1 MIKVIKDEINKINDE
16 IDVIFVPS
24 TDDLTNIYP
33 IPQPKYNRSLQVE
46 GKRMH
51 YTSNPG
57 VMLLH
62 GARQNYEINLINT
75 DLLHYIE
82 ENRIGLGQQDKDSLI
97 AYFKQPFYLTN
108 VQDEPFDETNL
119 PGLFNNGKFGNIV
132 VAVSSQKPP
141 SAHEIKGK
149 VFVSI
154 GALGMDQPNNEDQ
167 HYLTLISIYDGEG
180 PVAQRVKVES
190 LKMG

>member
-1 MIKVIKDEINKINDE
+1 VIKVIKDEINKINDE

-75 DLLHYIE
+75 DLPKMNPSTRPIYPDCTIT
-82 ENRIGLGQQDKDSLI
+82 
-97 AYFKQPFYLTN
+97 A
-108 VQDEPFDETNL
+108 NL
-119 PGLFNNGKFGNIV
+119 V
-132 VAVSSQKPP
+132 
-141 SAHEIKGK
+141 
-149 VFVSI
+149 
-154 GALGMDQPNNEDQ
+154 
-167 HYLTLISIYDGEG
+167 T
-180 PVAQRVKVES
+180 
-190 LKMG
+190 